1 MESIIDYVDI
11 LDKVLKN
18 ENKEQ
23 LFLQLLNENKE
34 LKEENEEWMKIQRN
48 EYEQIKEIS
57 NLKKQ
62 NDELK
67 NENKNFK
74 ELNEKLENKNKVL
87 ENEIKV
93 LEDKYKVLENE
104 YKALDN
110 ESYNDILKDRNI
122 DFKELN
128 KKLKELNKKLKE
140 LNKKLKEKN
149 INIKKQNE
157 KSNKEKSDKEEDD
170 KEKDNEDKDDK
181 KEYNEDEDDEE
192 VDDNKE
198 DNEEVDDTEDDTE
211 DDAEVDDTED
221 DAEDDD
227 NKEEDYLKVLKK
239 KINNL
244 ERQNEVLGDENDV
257 LENENEVL
265 ENENKVLENENKFL
279 ENENKILE
287 NEILVINDNFLVNF
301 ENYLNQIIN
310 FYINIPID
318 KIIFWYDNNGDC
330 ISRVIARCNIIH
342 HNEYITLR
350 QQKLLIW
357 HKEFVENYQK
367 ILDDYR
373 NKKFYII
380 NSFNIF
386 IKSKDN
392 IDIGF
397 ILFINNYGCIYGFN
411 IIRDQW
417 DKIICC
423 NLSIIS
429 LRHRENNYISIRA
442 KDHKDI
448 EINKSIFNYTF
459 DYEYK
464 LSPNKIKL
472 ISKLP
477 FNETYSHQIN
487 VLFLYLNFICTNS

>member
-34 LKEENEEWMKIQRN
+34 LKEVNEEWMKIQRN

-93 LEDKYKVLENE
+93 LENKNKVLENE

-110 ESYNDILKDRNI
+110 ESYNDLLRDRNI
-122 DFKELN
+122 DF
-128 KKLKELNKKLKE
+128 KELNKKLKE

-157 KSNKEKSDKEEDD
+157 KSNKEKSDKEKDNKEESDKEEDD
-170 KEKDNEDKDDK
+170 KEEDDK
-181 KEYNEDEDDEE
+181 EEDDEE
-192 VDDNKE
+192 EDDKEEDDEEEDDEEE
-198 DNEEVDDTEDDTE
+198 DNEEEDDKETE
-211 DDAEVDDTED
+211 
-221 DAEDDD
+221 DAEDND
-227 NKEEDYLKVLKK
+227 NKEEDYLKVLEKR
-239 KINNL
+239 INNL
-244 ERQNEVLGDENDV
+244 ERQNDILDDKNEV

-265 ENENKVLENENKFL
+265 KNENKFL

-287 NEILVINDNFLVNF
+287 NKILENKILVINDKFLVNF

-318 KIIFWYDNNGDC
+318 KINHWYNNGQ
-330 ISRVIARCNIIH
+330 SLHNIVATMFSERLYNNNHKEIYA
-342 HNEYITLR
+342 YID
-350 QQKLLIW
+350 QEKLIW
-357 HKEFVENYQK
+357 HKEFVEHYRK

-386 IKSKDN
+386 IKSMNN

-397 ILFINNYGCIYGFN
+397 ILFINNYGCVYGFN

-423 NLSIIS
+423 NLAKFYMK
-429 LRHRENNYISIRA
+429 HQENNYISNHDKI
-442 KDHKDI
+442 I
-448 EINKSIFNYTF
+448 EINKNILNNYTF

-477 FNETYSHQIN
+477 FNETYSHQKN
-487 VLFLYLNFICTNS
+487 VLFLYLNFIYTNG